1 MARARTCTQQVKS
14 TQMCTQRTSSS
25 IQTILRASLARTSG
39 RLRRCVAALATISEL
54 HSQLTWMQSSEDE
67 ENEARHQAR
76 QKRLQGLQKG
86 LLGVNKAKDMLL
98 KFKTKSSGAPSK
110 AAESKAAKGQKSR

>member
-1 MARARTCTQQVKS
+1 
-14 TQMCTQRTSSS
+14 
-25 IQTILRASLARTSG
+25 
-39 RLRRCVAALATISEL
+39 
-54 HSQLTWMQSSEDE
+54 MQSSEDE

-98 KFKTKSSGAPSK
+98 KFKTKSSAAP
-110 AAESKAAKGQKSR
+110 AESKAAKGQKSR

>member
-1 MARARTCTQQVKS
+1 
-14 TQMCTQRTSSS
+14 
-25 IQTILRASLARTSG
+25 
-39 RLRRCVAALATISEL
+39 
-54 HSQLTWMQSSEDE
+54 MQSSEDE

-98 KFKTKSSGAPSK
+98 KFKTKSSSAAPSK

>member
-1 MARARTCTQQVKS
+1 MNTASQVH
-14 TQMCTQRTSSS
+14 TDVHTEDEFQYPDDSSS
-25 IQTILRASLARTSG
+25 ESSEDQWQASKVRCRTRDHKRGSR
-39 RLRRCVAALATISEL
+39 RLN
-54 HSQLTWMQSSEDE
+54 QLTWMQSSEDE

-86 LLGVNKAKDMLL
+86 LLGVNKAKDMLM
-98 KFKTKSSGAPSK
+98 KFKTKSSAAPSK